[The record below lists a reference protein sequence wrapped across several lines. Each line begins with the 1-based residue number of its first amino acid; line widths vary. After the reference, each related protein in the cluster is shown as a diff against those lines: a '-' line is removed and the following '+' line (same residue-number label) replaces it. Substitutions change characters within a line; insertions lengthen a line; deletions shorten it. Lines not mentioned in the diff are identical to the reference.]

1 MRTYRAGQ
9 EFAAEKI
16 CRKDIQEGKRPFFTE
31 RARRGR
37 LRLSLAVLSFAL
49 LLLSG
54 CGAPAGPGTERE
66 ADGAGTGQT
75 ELAEDGKADLGA
87 GAVRLYG
94 ADYQINPSTLEI
106 TATGISAEQ
115 DREFSC
121 TEPGKEEDIETE
133 TEADSRRLFISPGGE
148 PAEVSGL
155 QTEEGGMTWRYP
167 ESRTAVTAE
176 NCGEYL
182 SVSVSPETP
191 EDSSFTW
198 TALSAQSYYLPL
210 GEGKRVPASSPV
222 WEEYLTGQDFFVLEQ
237 LSMPFA
243 AAELG
248 DYAAV
253 IVMEEPFHTWLSF
266 EETDGGGSLTA
277 SIRREYPS
285 IEEERKARF
294 RVYLTDNDPVSIA
307 KCYQAYVKEQGK
319 FVTLEE
325 KAADNPQVEKL
336 FGAPFIYLWGDFL
349 IAPEDI
355 DWAEYRRAAG
365 SPVMDAL
372 SALAEETESGQEFEA
387 VTEELKSQD
396 YVSEYQKNTICR
408 TLSDIMR
415 LPGAAGRIRAAGES
429 GGKEGEEAVPGG
441 EREELREAAPGS
453 EGTGAEGAAPKGEK
467 SAEGEEKTV
476 PGEKNTEEEDPV
488 KALGDAKKAMAALIP
503 QAFGDPEGW
512 TDGETTKLISS
523 IREAGLDRAWIGLN
537 SWEQAF
543 AKPELVQEALNQGF
557 LIGSY
562 DSYHSIHEP
571 GKEEWITA
579 AFDDASLYEE
589 ASVTG
594 KDGEKEEGFQ
604 GVGRKLNPT
613 LAMPAVESRMEQV
626 VEQTG
631 LPFNSWF
638 IDCDAT
644 GEIYDD
650 YTPGRLTDQRADLE
664 ARLKRIAYI
673 RDSYDMV
680 TGSEGG
686 NDFAAGELAFAH
698 GIELPS
704 FSWRDADMKENKD
717 SEYYIG
723 RYYSPSGGVA
733 EHFAKRIPVKETYRT
748 LFLDPAF
755 DAPLFRLVYN
765 RSMITSYHW
774 DWSTFKVKGETKN
787 RMLRELLYNVPP
799 LYHLD
804 GEQWEE
810 YGEDIARHTKV
821 WSAFARKAVTM
832 EMTGFSV
839 LTEDRLVQETVYGE
853 EITVTVNFSD
863 SAFEG
868 EGLSLPPHSAAV
880 RWGEETFLY
889 TPSAAEGHE

>member
-1 MRTYRAGQ
+1 MGTYRAVQ
-9 EFAAEKI
+9 EFAAEKM
-16 CRKDIQEGKRPFFTE
+16 CRISIREGKRPFLAGK
-31 RARRGR
+31 ARRGR
-37 LRLSLAVLSFAL
+37 LYLSLAVFSSAL
-49 LLLSG
+49 FLLSG
-54 CGAPAGPGTERE
+54 CGAPARPGRE
-66 ADGAGTGQT
+66 AAADGAGTGQT
-75 ELAEDGKADLGA
+75 EFAEGGKAKPGAGTDREDGA
-87 GAVRLYG
+87 GAARLYG
-94 ADYQINPSTLEI
+94 ADYRIDPATLEI
-106 TATGISAEQ
+106 TATGISANQ

-121 TEPGKEEDIETE
+121 TEPGEEEDIETE
-133 TEADSRRLFISPGGE
+133 TEAADSRRLSISPGGK

-155 QTEEGGMTWRYP
+155 QTEEGRMTWRYP

-182 SVSVSPETP
+182 SVSVAPETP

-210 GEGKRVPASSPV
+210 GEGKRTPASNPV

-294 RVYLTDNDPVSIA
+294 RVYLTDNNPVSIA

-365 SPVMDAL
+365 SPAMDAL
-372 SALAEETESGQEFEA
+372 SALAEETESGQEFGA
-387 VTEELKSQD
+387 VVEELKSQD
-396 YVSEYQKNTICR
+396 YVSEYQKNIICR

-415 LPGAAGRIRAAGES
+415 LPEAAGRIGAAGEN
-429 GGKEGEEAVPGG
+429 GGREGEE
-441 EREELREAAPGS
+441 EE
-453 EGTGAEGAAPKGEK
+453 
-467 SAEGEEKTV
+467 
-476 PGEKNTEEEDPV
+476 PV
-488 KALGDAKKAMAALIP
+488 KALGDAKEAMAALIP

-512 TDGETTKLISS
+512 TDGETTELISS
-523 IREAGLDRAWIGLN
+523 IREAGVDRAWIGLN

-579 AFDDASLYEE
+579 AFDDSSLYEE

-594 KDGEKEEGFQ
+594 KDGEKEKGFQ
-604 GVGRKLNPT
+604 GVGRKLNPV

-626 VEQTG
+626 VERTG

-650 YTPGRLTDQRADLE
+650 YTPGRLTDQRADLK
-664 ARLKRIAYI
+664 ARLRRIAYI
-673 RDSYDMV
+673 RDNYNMV

-755 DAPLFRLVYN
+755 DVPLFRLVYN

-821 WSAFARKAVTM
+821 WSTFARKAVTM
-832 EMTGFSV
+832 EMTGFSA

-853 EITVTVNFSD
+853 EITVTANFSG

-868 EGLSLPPHSAAV
+868 EGFSLPPHSAAV
-880 RWGEETFLY
+880 RWGGETFLY